1 MAIFIDIPGI
11 YGENYIEKRKDMQLK
26 TQDDHWGWIKAVST
40 GFRITGPQ
48 EETNQRANKSAGAV
62 ALGRSTGPAA
72 AGAGAGAAGGAAKV
86 EPLSFSKT
94 LDFSTPAI
102 AKAVLNKKQF
112 FPTAVMHVTNT
123 QSEVIFKLEMEQVRI
138 TDYSFDLG
146 DAGQS
151 DPTEN
156 ITLSFKKVKG
166 EYIETSREFYHDRD
180 HFAWSLRDSG
190 EA

>member
-11 YGENYIEKRKDMQLK
+11 FGENYIEKRKDMQLK
-26 TQDDHWGWIKAVST
+26 TQDDHWGWIRANNANFK
-40 GFRITGPQ
+40 ITNP
-48 EETNQRANKSAGAV
+48 EEKNQKANKSTGTM
-62 ALGRSTGPAA
+62 ALGRSTAPAA
-72 AGAGAGAAGGAAKV
+72 SGAGAAGAVPKV
-86 EPLSFSKT
+86 EPLSFSKN

-102 AKAVLNKKQF
+102 AKAVLSKKQF
-112 FPTAVMHVTNT
+112 FATAVMHVTNT

-146 DAGQS
+146 DAATA
-151 DPTEN
+151 DPSES

-180 HFAWSLRDSG
+180 HFEWSLKDSG
-190 EA
+190 DGG